1 MSEAIE
7 PASTGWEAERIAEIV
22 CLEDQIKRIQEAR
35 ASEADNYRERIRNLC
50 QDLDGARKR
59 ERYWHDRADRAGAD
73 LKAYRDALRE
83 RRRLRQSIAGAALLI
98 LGLLAFG
105 AGAVCMMIRT
115 EPYGTIGFSLFA
127 GSAIPLFAGM
137 LLQNKSKRRYKNG

>member
-22 CLEDQIKRIQEAR
+22 CLEDQIKRIQDAR

-50 QDLDGARKR
+50 QDLESARKR

-73 LKAYRDALRE
+73 FKAYREAVRE
-83 RRRLRQSIAGAALLI
+83 RRRLRRSIAGAALLI

-127 GSAIPLFAGM
+127 GSVIPFFGGM
-137 LLQNKSKRRYKNG
+137 ILQNKSKKER